1 MSGLD
6 LDPALRLQAHALLD
20 RLVGEG
26 ATFSSGDAR
35 RLIALV
41 PMTRASRFS
50 FVGTL
55 MGRGGRL
62 RGDAAG
68 VGPVDLAGEARDKRL
83 SWRAPRLYRLGGYEV
98 THTPGEIGISLMWHE
113 TRIDQSGQSCVLV
126 YDAVTGEPREMLIA
140 RERLAW
146 VVRPALELRLVH
158 CLEDAGSRIGKT
170 LQALGKPFRPPFP
183 DTVST
188 SAATSGALHFNL
200 DTFMTTLSSKPKPIV
215 PVPTAAMIADALSDA
230 VIGQDPTLA
239 ALATAVHDQLTRDQP
254 GRPGIFLLAG
264 PDAARAKD
272 AIAHALADVLG
283 YDWGLYN
290 LADPDLTAAQLFRSG
305 PSGPRSG
312 SLSYQLMSAPHSV
325 IVLDAIERADPPALE
340 RLIAGWRSG
349 VILDNA
355 GEGIPTDAAV
365 FLLTSAVAPARLGQ
379 IGRDDLSADQRHL
392 ACLKILSEEGVPA
405 GLLRCVDAAFCLQGL
420 TMRDLAQICRRR
432 LEQQVA
438 AHGLS
443 LTEDGLSA
451 EVLTCA
457 MTSALGVSALA
468 FQHRCVALD
477 RRLAQCR
484 SDGARAVRMVMDGD
498 EIGVVPVEPAD
509 AVASAPSA
517 SNP

>member
-1 MSGLD
+1 
-6 LDPALRLQAHALLD
+6 
-20 RLVGEG
+20 
-26 ATFSSGDAR
+26 
-35 RLIALV
+35 
-41 PMTRASRFS
+41 
-50 FVGTL
+50 
-55 MGRGGRL
+55 
-62 RGDAAG
+62 
-68 VGPVDLAGEARDKRL
+68 
-83 SWRAPRLYRLGGYEV
+83 
-98 THTPGEIGISLMWHE
+98 
-113 TRIDQSGQSCVLV
+113 
-126 YDAVTGEPREMLIA
+126 
-140 RERLAW
+140 
-146 VVRPALELRLVH
+146 
-158 CLEDAGSRIGKT
+158 
-170 LQALGKPFRPPFP
+170 
-183 DTVST
+183 
-188 SAATSGALHFNL
+188 
-200 DTFMTTLSSKPKPIV
+200 MTTLFSKPK
-215 PVPTAAMIADALSDA
+215 PVPTAAKIAHALADA

-484 SDGARAVRMVMDGD
+484 SDGARADPDGD
-498 EIGVVPVEPAD
+498 GRRRDRRRAGRAGGCRRERTIGIEPLANVPPTSTVLATARDHCPFHRSLARLKVRTMMDEDHPARGRHR
-509 AVASAPSA
+509 VSRRRRPYGELRLSAAPRPRGRDEGCRVTQSGK
-517 SNP
+517 